1 MTEYKYIKSKITI
14 LALPSYS
21 VWHKPKKS
29 EDMAIAILI
38 LLVCGG
44 LYILYRMLCGF
55 VNLMSNSKKLK
66 R

>member
-1 MTEYKYIKSKITI
+1 MNTNTLNPK
-14 LALPSYS
+14 LRF
-21 VWHKPKKS
+21 WHSLRIAFGTNRKS